1 MQSVKVN
8 NVGYVI
14 PRVGSGLPQKWKGS
28 KLLDVRYWVMSI
40 LAKRRSGKTTLIF
53 NLIKNF
59 CTKRTIVIFFV
70 PTFHKDDTYQAIRE
84 YLDEKDIQYINYDS
98 IKEDGVNNISLFMES
113 NKGEDKDSEG
123 RSASAE
129 ESVEGEEESNETP
142 PIHPQCNFG
151 DETKEKKEKKKKE
164 PLPPE
169 YLIIFDDISSELRDK
184 SVSVLCKNS
193 RHFKC
198 KIILSSQSI
207 IDLNPST
214 HAQVDYCCLF
224 KDFNEDSLE
233 KIYNKLEPNIEHE
246 KFKEIYHSVT
256 NSKMKLPS
264 VVAGSPRR
272 GHPHLNNFLLIDRAN
287 QEYRISLS
295 SKISM

>member
-98 IKEDGVNNISLFMES
+98 IKEDGVNNISVFMES
-113 NKGEDKDSEG
+113 NKQDGKDEEG
-123 RSASAE
+123 
-129 ESVEGEEESNETP
+129 EGEEETP
-142 PIHPQCNFG
+142 SSPSHPQCNFG
-151 DETKEKKEKKKKE
+151 NEPKTEKEKKKKD
-164 PLPPE
+164 PPPPE

-233 KIYNKLEPNIEHE
+233 KIYNKLEPNIDSE

-256 NSKMKLPS
+256 NSKMK
-264 VVAGSPRR
+264 

-287 QEYRISLS
+287 QDYRISLS

>member
-1 MQSVKVN
+1 MNLERVN
-8 NVGYVI
+8 NSIYVLPKI
-14 PRVGSGLPQKWKGS
+14 GSGKNDKWKGK

-59 CTKRTIVIFFV
+59 CTKKTIVLFFV
-70 PTFHKDDTYQAIRE
+70 PTFMKDDTYRAIRD
-84 YLDEKDIQYINYDS
+84 YLDEKGNQYLHFGS
-98 IKEDGVNNISLFMES
+98 IKEDGVDNISAFMEA
-113 NKGEDKDSEG
+113 NKGENSD
-123 RSASAE
+123 
-129 ESVEGEEESNETP
+129 GEEKGEDSGRGKEPLET
-142 PIHPQCNFG
+142 QSQVCNFG
-151 DETKEKKEKKKKE
+151 DTPEVGKEKKKQS
-164 PLPPE
+164 PTPPE

-207 IDLNPST
+207 IDLNPNT
-214 HAQVDYCCLF
+214 HSQVDYCCLF

-233 KIYNKLEPNIEHE
+233 KIYRKLEPNLDYES
-246 KFKEIYHSVT
+246 FKEMYHTVT
-256 NSKMKLPS
+256 NSKMK
-264 VVAGSPRR
+264 

-287 QEYRISLS
+287 QDYRVNLNA
-295 SKISM
+295 KLLT

>member
-1 MQSVKVN
+1 MNIERVN
-8 NVGYVI
+8 NSIYVL
-14 PRVGSGLPQKWKGS
+14 PKLGSGQPIKWKG
-28 KLLDVRYWVMSI
+28 KNLLDVRYWVMSI

-59 CTKRTIVIFFV
+59 CTKKTIVIFFV
-70 PTFHKDDTYQAIRE
+70 PTFMKDDTYQSIRD
-84 YLDEKDIQYINYDS
+84 YLNEKDISYINYSS
-98 IKEDGVNNISLFMES
+98 IKEDGVNNIEAFMEA
-113 NKGEDKDSEG
+113 NKGQEDIEDEK
-123 RSASAE
+123 
-129 ESVEGEEESNETP
+129 EEEKVDNLSSV
-142 PIHPQCNFG
+142 CNFG
-151 DETKEKKEKKKKE
+151 ESPKEKTKAKRK
-164 PLPPE
+164 PIPPE

-214 HAQVDYCCLF
+214 HAQVDYCALF

-233 KIYNKLEPNIEHE
+233 KIYQKLEPNISYEE
-246 KFKEIYHSVT
+246 FKEIYHEVT
-256 NSKMKLPS
+256 GTKMK
-264 VVAGSPRR
+264 

-287 QEYRISLS
+287 QEYRVNLNSKLSLT
-295 SKISM
+295 

>member
-1 MQSVKVN
+1 MNLQKVN
-8 NVGYVI
+8 NSIYVI
-14 PRVGSGLPQKWKGS
+14 PKIGSGKDDKWKGK

-59 CTKRTIVIFFV
+59 CTKKTIVIFFV
-70 PTFHKDDTYQAIRE
+70 PTFQKDDTYKAIRD
-84 YLDEKDIQYINYDS
+84 YLDEKGNQYLHFGS
-98 IKEDGVNNISLFMES
+98 IKEDGVDNITTFMEA
-113 NKGEDKDSEG
+113 NKGENSDGEEKGEDSE
-123 RSASAE
+123 R
-129 ESVEGEEESNETP
+129 
-142 PIHPQCNFG
+142 PQGVKKPLEAPTCNFG
-151 DETKEKKEKKKKE
+151 DTPEVGKEKKKKE
-164 PLPPE
+164 PTPPE

-207 IDLNPST
+207 IDLNPNT

-233 KIYNKLEPNIEHE
+233 KIYRKLEPNLDYES
-246 KFKEIYHSVT
+246 FKELYRSVT
-256 NSKMKLPS
+256 ETKMK
-264 VVAGSPRR
+264 
-272 GHPHLNNFLLIDRAN
+272 GHPHLNNFLLIDRAR
-287 QEYRISLS
+287 QEYRVNLS
-295 SKISM
+295 HRVDVKLLT